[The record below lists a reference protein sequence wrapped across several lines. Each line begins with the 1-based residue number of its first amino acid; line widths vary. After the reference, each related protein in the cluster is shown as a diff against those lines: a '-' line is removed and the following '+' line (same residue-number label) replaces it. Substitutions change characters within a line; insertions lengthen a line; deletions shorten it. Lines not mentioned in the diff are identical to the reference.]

1 MLIINNNNPFMV
13 IKKIFIIILFNCLVF
28 SNNSTLNLVLKSAI
42 LPGLGQLELGE
53 KKRSKVFTL
62 VEVTLLTTCLG
73 SYYFYDKQIK
83 NYKSFSAYHA
93 GVNIS
98 NKNHKYWVDIGNYMN
113 YGDYNQEHLRFRESE
128 DLYLHTQQWSWDL
141 EINRKKFKK
150 MRINADIMK
159 RRINFIIGSVIINH
173 IVSSIDVYYIK
184 RLKSN
189 TSLYIDPK
197 SKGLYFSFEF

>member
-1 MLIINNNNPFMV
+1 MV
-13 IKKIFIIILFNCLVF
+13 IKKIFILILFNCLVF
-28 SNNSTLNLVLKSAI
+28 SNNSTLSPVLKSAI

-73 SYYFYDKQIK
+73 SYYFFDKQIK

-128 DLYLHTQQWSWDL
+128 DLYLDDQQWSWDL

-173 IVSSIDVYYIK
+173 IVSSIDVYY
-184 RLKSN
+184 LKGLKNN
-189 TSLYIDPK
+189 TSLYIDPE
-197 SKGLYFSFEF
+197 SKGLNFRFEF

>member
-1 MLIINNNNPFMV
+1 MV
-13 IKKIFIIILFNCLVF
+13 IKKIFILILFNCLVF
-28 SNNSTLNLVLKSAI
+28 SKNSTLSPVLKSAI

-62 VEVTLLTTCLG
+62 VEVTLLATCLG
-73 SYYFYDKQIK
+73 SYYFSDKQIK

-113 YGDYNQEHLRFRESE
+113 YVDYNQEHLRFRESE
-128 DLYLHTQQWSWDL
+128 DLYLYDQQWSWDS

-150 MRINADIMK
+150 MRINADIKK

-173 IVSSIDVYYIK
+173 IVSSIDVYYL
-184 RLKSN
+184 RGLKNN
-189 TSLYIDPK
+189 TSLYIDPE
-197 SKGLYFSFEF
+197 SKDLKFRFEF